1 MSEKDHYRPT
11 ADEISQVITA
21 GKRRRTFFRTLR
33 STAFAML
40 SVAAVAILIATQLL
54 PTLRIF
60 GSSMSP
66 TLEEGEIVV
75 AVKTS
80 KFKTG
85 DIAAFYYN
93 NKLLVKRVICG
104 PGEWFNL
111 QEDGTVYV
119 NGIRLEEPYLTEK
132 HMGSCDLELPY
143 QVPEQQY
150 FMIGDDRE
158 SSVDSRLKQVGCIPE
173 EQIVGKI
180 FFRIW
185 PLSAFG
191 KVS

>member
-1 MSEKDHYRPT
+1 
-11 ADEISQVITA
+11 
-21 GKRRRTFFRTLR
+21 
-33 STAFAML
+33 ML

>member
-11 ADEISQVITA
+11 ADEISQEITA